1 MVEKKNELAINAIKG
16 DLDLKDFVD
25 EQSKHISTN

>member
-1 MVEKKNELAINAIKG
+1 MVEKKIKLVLNAIKG